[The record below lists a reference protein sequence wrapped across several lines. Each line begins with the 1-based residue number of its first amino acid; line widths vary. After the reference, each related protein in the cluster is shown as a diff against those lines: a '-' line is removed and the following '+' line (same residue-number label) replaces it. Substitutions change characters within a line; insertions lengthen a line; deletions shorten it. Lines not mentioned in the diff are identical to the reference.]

1 MTQRPCTTPPAAPR
15 GSAMRYLCV
24 ALMCVCLFATGWF
37 AGKVYGGSVELP
49 QWLTRLG
56 EMAAYNPEEPLLFNS
71 GLFMLLFVAFTGIH
85 TLCRRRRGLQM
96 AAVIAFSLYFYWK
109 SSATYCFILLGICLT
124 DYGLGLTMG
133 ATRSRT
139 MRRALVWANVLINVG
154 MLVYFKYFNLLGQ
167 TLASI
172 TSTDFDPL
180 DLVLPAGI
188 SFFSFRSMSY
198 MVDLYRRRM
207 EPCRSLAD
215 YLFFLT
221 FFPPLLAG
229 PVVRAADMLPQ
240 IRAGRPATRAMVS
253 EGIFLVICGLV
264 KKVIVADYLAGNFV
278 DRIFD
283 NPALYSGFEN
293 LMGVAGFTIQIYCDF
308 SGYSDMAIGLA
319 LMLGFRFKDNFNA
332 PFKSQSPTEFWR
344 RWHISL
350 SSWLRDYIY
359 IPLGGNRRG
368 KARQY
373 VNLTVTMLAG
383 GLWHGASWMYLL
395 WGGYNGA
402 LLAAHKAV
410 RKHWPAPRR
419 LKGTRL
425 LAAANITL
433 TLALIMA
440 GMMIFRAHTPADIA
454 VMSRQ
459 ILTDFRPQVIPSFIE
474 AYMLITCIIAGAW
487 MMHWLP
493 RRHTIGLMRR
503 FSALPT
509 AAQAAILAIAIFF
522 IIQTRQADLVPFVY
536 LKY

>member
-24 ALMCVCLFATGWF
+24 ALMCVCLFATGWL
-37 AGKVYGGSVELP
+37 AGKVYGGSGELP
-49 QWLTRLG
+49 PWLTRLG
-56 EMAAYNPEEPLLFNS
+56 EMAAYTPGEPLLFNS

-124 DYGLGLTMG
+124 DYGFGLTMG

-188 SFFSFRSMSY
+188 SFFSFRSISY

-278 DRIFD
+278 DRIF
-283 NPALYSGFEN
+283 
-293 LMGVAGFTIQIYCDF
+293 
-308 SGYSDMAIGLA
+308 
-319 LMLGFRFKDNFNA
+319 
-332 PFKSQSPTEFWR
+332 
-344 RWHISL
+344 
-350 SSWLRDYIY
+350 
-359 IPLGGNRRG
+359 
-368 KARQY
+368 
-373 VNLTVTMLAG
+373 
-383 GLWHGASWMYLL
+383 
-395 WGGYNGA
+395 
-402 LLAAHKAV
+402 
-410 RKHWPAPRR
+410 
-419 LKGTRL
+419 
-425 LAAANITL
+425 
-433 TLALIMA
+433 
-440 GMMIFRAHTPADIA
+440 
-454 VMSRQ
+454 
-459 ILTDFRPQVIPSFIE
+459 
-474 AYMLITCIIAGAW
+474 
-487 MMHWLP
+487 
-493 RRHTIGLMRR
+493 
-503 FSALPT
+503 
-509 AAQAAILAIAIFF
+509 
-522 IIQTRQADLVPFVY
+522 
-536 LKY
+536 